1 MVVEV
6 LQPDTEEKDGAADV
20 LQRGGVRAA
29 PAHSQRV
36 VGVPAIQDKYRLYD
50 KILER
55 RFDCFTGMISN
66 VLVSTIAY
74 LRRSRSGQWERRES
88 QTGPASGTRLLCCR
102 SSTCSA
108 SSPVTM

>member
-36 VGVPAIQDKYRLYD
+36 VGVPAIDKYRLDD
-50 KILER
+50 KILET
-55 RFDCFTGMISN
+55 RFGKTCHIRNKYMS
-66 VLVSTIAY
+66 VQELRSVSI
-74 LRRSRSGQWERRES
+74 LFRSWR
-88 QTGPASGTRLLCCR
+88 
-102 SSTCSA
+102 
-108 SSPVTM
+108 